1 MFRRSVWFAAWMMTS
16 MVFCLAVWFLPYVV
30 AMLAVFIVTR
40 WMLYAIGGSALV
52 LEALRPL
59 HWLKPW
65 MAASS
70 TWLTNPPPVRSKAK
84 ASKTPTPSK
93 KSDDPSI

>member
-1 MFRRSVWFAAWMMTS
+1 MLRRSVWIAAWMATW

-40 WMLYAIGGSALV
+40 WMLYAIGGNTLV

-59 HWLKPW
+59 YALKPY
-65 MAASS
+65 MAAFG
-70 TWLTNPPPVRSKAK
+70 TWLTNPPHRRNKAN
-84 ASKTPTPSK
+84 
-93 KSDDPSI
+93 